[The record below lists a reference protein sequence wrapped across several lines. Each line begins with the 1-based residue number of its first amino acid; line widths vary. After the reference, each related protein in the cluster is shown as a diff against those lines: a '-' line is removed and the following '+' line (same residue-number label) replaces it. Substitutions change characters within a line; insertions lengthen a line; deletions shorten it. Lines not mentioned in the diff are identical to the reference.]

1 MSTRLSSLV
10 LGGVLGLLAVPAC
23 DLDIP
28 DLNNPGL
35 DQLQDN
41 PTPGNVNAAA
51 TGMLVGQRGSKSA
64 ATGLVNQLGILG
76 RESYDFDANDGRFV
90 TELIQG
96 TLQKGSPFGG
106 IFWAA
111 NYTNLRNGNVILH
124 ALEKLNVFDTAAKA
138 DAEKSA
144 MRGYVHT
151 LQAMEFLTLVI
162 THYDTGEVIDVDH
175 PLGAPLGAIAAKAD
189 VYKEINRLLELG
201 QMELAAGGDSF
212 TFPLS
217 PGYAGFDD
225 PPDFILVNR
234 AIKAQVAV
242 YIASASTD
250 PTERMTNYTAALDA
264 LGASFL
270 NDVPGSM
277 GQPGGMTPFSFNT
290 GPSYSYSTGA
300 GDAVNGLFNR
310 KSVFAHQ
317 SFLTD
322 VVKDGTMKPIDARY
336 TAKIKNLVGD
346 DGKPTT
352 VTSTNDDSLTTG
364 LGFNMY
370 TSAASPIPIIRNEEL
385 ILLEAEA
392 LWFTGDHTMA
402 LDKLDVVRTG
412 SGKLPAIDRSTVTD
426 DASFVTALMY
436 ERRYSLMYEGGHRW
450 IDLRRFGLPIP
461 LDDPSHK
468 VNLRFPIP
476 QGECDARQ
484 NPPEC
489 SVKSTDPIKS

>member
-1 MSTRLSSLV
+1 MSTKLSSLL
-10 LGGVLGLLAVPAC
+10 LGGVLGMLAVPAC
-23 DLDIP
+23 NLDIP

-41 PTPGNVNAAA
+41 PTPGTVNAAA
-51 TGMLVGQRGSKSA
+51 TGMLVGQRGNKSA

-96 TLQKGSPFGG
+96 NLQKGSPFGG
-106 IFWAA
+106 VFWAA
-111 NYTNLRNGNVILH
+111 NYTNLRNGNVILQ
-124 ALEKLNVFDTAAKA
+124 ALDKLGVFDTAAKA

-162 THYDTGEVIDVDH
+162 THYDTGEVVDVNH
-175 PLGAPLGAIAAKAD
+175 PLGDPLGPIATKAD
-189 VYKEINRLLELG
+189 VYKEINRLLDLG
-201 QMELAAGGDSF
+201 QMELAAGGDAF

-225 PPDFILVNR
+225 PADFILVNR
-234 AIKAQVAV
+234 AIRAQVAV
-242 YIASASTD
+242 YTKDYA
-250 PTERMTNYTAALDA
+250 TALTALN
-264 LGASFL
+264 ASFL

-300 GDAVNGLFNR
+300 GDAINGLFNR
-310 KSVFAHQ
+310 KSVYAHP

-322 VVKDGTMKPIDARY
+322 VVKDGSMKPIDARY
-336 TAKIKNLVGD
+336 TAKIRNLVGD
-346 DGKPTT
+346 DNKPTT

-364 LGFNMY
+364 IAFNMY
-370 TSAASPIPIIRNEEL
+370 TSASAPIPIIRNEEL
-385 ILLEAEA
+385 ILLESEA
-392 LWFTGDHTMA
+392 LWFTGDHTGA
-402 LDKLDVVRTG
+402 LDKLDIVRTG
-412 SGKLPAIDRSTVTD
+412 SGKLPVLDRAPITT
-426 DASFVTALMY
+426 DASYITALMY

-450 IDLRRFGLPIP
+450 IDLRRFGLAIP

-468 VNLRFPIP
+468 ANLRYPIP
-476 QGECDARQ
+476 QAECDARQ
-484 NPPEC
+484 NPPQC
-489 SVKSTDPIKS
+489 SIKSTDPIAN